1 MGYAFLAR
9 INFKLIIKNLTTL
22 RNKHMGL
29 LPQISLE
36 RTAHMVKKTEPWFGF
51 TEDKVFG
58 MVMENKDFCKYLLEI
73 IIPDLKIKKIDWLDK
88 QVEINNS
95 ERKNEAKEVR
105 LDVLVTDHEGRV
117 FNIEMQTTDQDDIGR
132 RMRYYLS
139 RLDLRYT
146 LNKGKT
152 YRNLKDAFIIFLCN
166 FKPKKDDKFYE
177 SHHTYSDQDRS
188 KQLQDGV
195 TKIIINSQVSAEGQS
210 EELKALAKLMN
221 NEPVKLNK
229 HFDYAQR
236 RIKEINEDPEMREKI
251 MLYETRMLEREQ
263 AAGKAGYEQGMQRGI
278 AKGKQEGLKQGVA
291 RGLEQGKVDSAKIIL
306 ENQLNN
312 GSTLT
317 QATEFVR
324 NLKLISNKEL
334 EKIIALY
341 DSHKN

>member
-1 MGYAFLAR
+1 
-9 INFKLIIKNLTTL
+9 
-22 RNKHMGL
+22 
-29 LPQISLE
+29 
-36 RTAHMVKKTEPWFGF
+36 MVKKIEPWFGF

-58 MVMENKDFCKYLLEI
+58 MVMENKEFCKYLLEI

-139 RLDLRYT
+139 RIDLRYT

-177 SHHTYSDQDRS
+177 SYHTYSDQDRS

-195 TKIIINSQVSAEGQS
+195 TKIIINSQVSAEGQG
-210 EELKALAKLMN
+210 EDLKALAKLMN
-221 NEPVKLNK
+221 NEPVNLNK

-263 AAGKAGYEQGMQRGI
+263 AAAKIAGKVAYAEGKKDGVVEGMK
-278 AKGKQEGLKQGVA
+278 KGLRKGVEQGVA

-312 GSTLT
+312 GSTLA

-324 NLKLISNKEL
+324 NLKLISDKEL
-334 EKIIALY
+334 EKVVAMY

>member
-1 MGYAFLAR
+1 
-9 INFKLIIKNLTTL
+9 
-22 RNKHMGL
+22 
-29 LPQISLE
+29 
-36 RTAHMVKKTEPWFGF
+36 MVKKIEPWFGF

-95 ERKNEAKEVR
+95 ERKNAAKEVR

-177 SHHTYSDQDRS
+177 SYHTYSDQDRS

-195 TKIIINSQVSAEGQS
+195 TKIIIINSQVSAEGQS
-210 EELKALAKLMN
+210 EDLKALAKLMN

-236 RIKEINEDPEMREKI
+236 RIKEINEDPETREKI

-263 AAGKAGYEQGMQRGI
+263 AAGKVAY
-278 AKGKQEGLKQGVA
+278 AEGV
-291 RGLEQGKVDSAKIIL
+291 EQGKIDSAKVIF
-306 ENQLNN
+306 ENQMNN
-312 GSTLT
+312 GSSLE
-317 QATEFVR
+317 QATEFVKS
-324 NLKLISNKEL
+324 LKLIFNKEL

-341 DSHKN
+341 K